1 MAPTPE
7 TNSALLEPTPE
18 LSKALHEKVVDA
30 QSSASLISRLHGKNR
45 ELQTQSV
52 NTYQQFWKDSSNN
65 NEESRTNMYKTLTN
79 TYYNLATDF
88 YEYGWGESFHFA
100 RKSVGETLRESIRRH
115 EHLLFS
121 AARIAPGMK
130 VLDVGCGVGGPAREC
145 VRYTGAHV
153 TGLNNND
160 YQIQRA
166 RIYADKYKQQKF
178 SEFIKGDFMHMPFED
193 ASFDAAYAIEATCHA
208 PVLKGVYSEMYRVL
222 KPGAYVA
229 IYEWCLTDKF
239 DENNDLHKKLALDI
253 EHGDGI
259 AKLFS
264 TRVAL
269 QAAKDA
275 GFEIEIASDLAH
287 ETEVGNEIPWYAD
300 LDVGLVNFNGIQ
312 GFARSQVG
320 RIFTTNAVKLLEKVG
335 IAPAGTVQVQ
345 EVLSTAA
352 DGLVSGAKKEIF
364 TPMYLIVG
372 RKPLN

>member
-1 MAPTPE
+1 MS
-7 TNSALLEPTPE
+7 NILEPTPE
-18 LSKALHEKVVDA
+18 LSQALHEKVVEDQA
-30 QSSASLISRLHGKNR
+30 ATSLVSRLKGKNKD
-45 ELQTQSV
+45 LQTQSV
-52 NTYQQFWKDSSNN
+52 NTYQQFWKDSAHN
-65 NEESRTNMYKTLTN
+65 NEASRTSMYKTLTN

-88 YEYGWGESFHFA
+88 YEYGWGECFHFA
-100 RKSVGETLRESIRRH
+100 RRSIGETLRESIRRH
-115 EHLLFS
+115 EHHLFD
-121 AARIAPGMK
+121 AARIKPGMK

-166 RIYADKYKQQKF
+166 GIYADKYRQREYSAFQ
-178 SEFIKGDFMHMPFED
+178 KGDFMHMPFED
-193 ASFDAAYAIEATCHA
+193 GSFDAVYAIEATCHA
-208 PVLKGVYSEMYRVL
+208 PVLKDVYSQMFRVL
-222 KPGAYVA
+222 KPGGYFA

-239 DENNDLHKKLALDI
+239 DEGNEEHRKLALAI

-275 GFEIEIASDLAH
+275 GFEIESAQDLAH
-287 ETEVGNEIPWYAD
+287 DTTVGNEIPWYAD
-300 LDVGLVNFNGIQ
+300 LDVGLISFSGIQ
-312 GFARSQVG
+312 SFARSQIG
-320 RIFTTNAVKLLEKVG
+320 RVFTSNAVKLLEKVG
-335 IAPAGTVQVQ
+335 IAPSGTVQVQ
-345 EVLSTAA
+345 DVLITAA
-352 DGLVSGAKKEIF
+352 DGLVGGAKMEIF